1 MKYIYMNHTSSM
13 ERGRSTE
20 NLTTSVKLNQWYRR
34 GWYRMG
40 VPEKELPLI
49 EDCLECRITG
59 TATLGTLSAYF
70 LKESHQASRKYGG
83 KNKVFFGVTGV
94 TFAVAAGYRW
104 FGMKQE

>member
-1 MKYIYMNHTSSM
+1 MHQKKFEQSLKPAVDRRLTWT
-13 ERGRSTE
+13 RE
-20 NLTTSVKLNQWYRR
+20 NPLLIFP
-34 GWYRMG
+34 RMSDK
-40 VPEKELPLI
+40 VS